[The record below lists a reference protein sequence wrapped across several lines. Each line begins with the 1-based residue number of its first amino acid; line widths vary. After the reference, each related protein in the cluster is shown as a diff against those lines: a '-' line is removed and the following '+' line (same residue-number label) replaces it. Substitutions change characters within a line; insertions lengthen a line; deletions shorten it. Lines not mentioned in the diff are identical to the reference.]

1 MKTSKMILSA
11 LVAMVALVS
20 CNKQETSPDDFNYEL
35 KTVKISLE
43 GLTFTKAETAEFVTN
58 ETAVNLTSFKIFL
71 TDGQSLLKAASDGTN
86 EPVYYYSVA
95 AGEALPKS
103 VTVHY
108 VPSAVN
114 KVVVVGNVDE
124 TWGDSFTTYSA
135 LKAAQLNLED
145 EQNVEDLTLFGEST
159 LSAAGTAEDHDN
171 GKTYNVYSAS
181 VKLAPLVARFEVD
194 GFAMTFNSDPAKFVK
209 VEVKQLAL
217 DNYYATT
224 TLSPLAPA
232 SLTTKVT
239 EVNDASVFK
248 YFTDNLSVTGNLSW
262 YYDALP
268 ASDVVLD
275 KADATGTP
283 LVAVDD
289 MATKKSY
296 HFFPSTEIPRFYI
309 QLATYVDGEAV
320 ALPSYIYSKGFKTST
335 GEEVTFAPGYVY
347 RMNFKGTA
355 NNGDGDLPFEEEDI
369 NQLDKCL
376 EITVDVIDW
385 AVVSIYPEF

>member
-11 LVAMVALVS
+11 IVAVIATVA
-20 CNKQETSPDDFNYEL
+20 CNKQETSPEDFNYEL
-35 KTVKISLE
+35 KTVEISFE
-43 GLTFTKAETAEFVTN
+43 GLTFTKAVTSDFVSN

-71 TDGQSLLKAASDGTN
+71 TDGQNILKAASDGTT

-114 KVVVVGNVDE
+114 KVVVVGNVEE
-124 TWGDSFTTYSA
+124 TWGDSFTTYNA
-135 LKAAQLNLED
+135 LKSAQLNLEN
-145 EQNVEDLTLFGEST
+145 EQDVESLTLFGESA
-159 LSAAGTAEDHDN
+159 LSAAGSAEDHDN

-194 GFAMTFNSDPAKFVK
+194 GFAMVFNSDPAKFVK
-209 VEVKQLAL
+209 VEVKQVAL
-217 DNYYATT
+217 DNYYAKT
-224 TLSPLAPA
+224 TLSPLAPT
-232 SLTTKVT
+232 SLTTKLT
-239 EVNDASVFK
+239 EVNDASVFQ
-248 YFTDNLSVTGNLSW
+248 YFTNNLSVSGELAW

-275 KADATGTP
+275 KANATGSP
-283 LVAVDD
+283 LVAADD

-296 HFFPSTEIPRFYI
+296 HFFPSTEVPRFYI
-309 QLATYVDGEAV
+309 QLATYVDGEDV
-320 ALPSYIYSKGFKTST
+320 ALPSYIYSKGFKTSA
-335 GEEVTFAPGYVY
+335 GEDVTFAPGYVY
-347 RMNFKGTA
+347 RMNFKGA
-355 NNGDGDLPFEEEDI
+355 PNNGDGDLPFEEEDI